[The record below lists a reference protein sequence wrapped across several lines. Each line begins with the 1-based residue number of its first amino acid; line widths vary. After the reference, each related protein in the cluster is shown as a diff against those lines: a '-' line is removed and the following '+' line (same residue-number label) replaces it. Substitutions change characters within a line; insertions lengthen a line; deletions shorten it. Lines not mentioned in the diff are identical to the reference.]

1 MNSQDKLAG
10 EMEDPVLAEAL
21 SHFKD
26 SVNAWSEA
34 ASSRPRSAAVIGVR
48 RGGWRLAATW
58 ALGCLLAFGCV
69 AGGVYE
75 RFHSQNLAR
84 NAVLKAAEQKAALER
99 LARVEKLAAAEKAF
113 DEQAAIGRST
123 AATTP
128 AVDQNEDLLATLDTD
143 VSREVP
149 AAMEPLAQLM
159 DDSGARDNGTK

>member
-1 MNSQDKLAG
+1 MNSQEKLAG

-21 SHFKD
+21 RHFKD

-34 ASSRPRSAAVIGVR
+34 SYSRPRSAPSMGVR
-48 RGGWRLAATW
+48 GWRLAATW

-69 AGGVYE
+69 AGGVYG
-75 RFHSQNLAR
+75 RFHSQNLTR

-99 LARVEKLAAAEKAF
+99 LARVEKLAATEKAL
-113 DEQAAIGRST
+113 EQQAAIGGSD
-123 AATTP
+123 AATST
-128 AVDQNEDLLATLDTD
+128 VDQNEDLLATLDTD

-159 DDSGARDNGTK
+159 DDSGAKDNGTK